1 MRLTGKC
8 CIVTGGGSGIG
19 RAISLGFVREGAAVV
34 VADREGAKAEEVAL
48 EAGANRGSAVPVKA
62 DVTRT
67 DDVDR
72 MVDLSLREFGR
83 VDVLINNA
91 GIGKLGS
98 VTELSEQEWDEVLGI
113 NLKGPF
119 LCSRRVIPQMLQMG
133 SGSIVNVAS
142 VTGIV
147 ASPGRAAYCA
157 SKAGLVM
164 LTKAMALDYAAQ
176 GIRVNAICPGVIVT
190 PMTESS
196 LENPSIRKEKLDK
209 TPMGKLGI
217 PSDIVPAAI
226 YLASEDS
233 GFMTGHAL
241 VVDGGWSID

>member
-34 VADREGAKAEEVAL
+34 VADREGAKAEGVAV
-48 EAGANRGSAVPVKA
+48 EAGGNGGRAVPVNA
-62 DVTRT
+62 DVTRPN
-67 DDVDR
+67 DVDR
-72 MVDLSLREFGR
+72 MVDISLHEFGR
-83 VDVLINNA
+83 IDVLINNA

-98 VTELSEQEWDEVLGI
+98 VTEMSEQEWDEVLAI

-119 LCSRRVIPQMLQMG
+119 LCSRKVIPQMLQIG

-157 SKAGLVM
+157 SKAGLIM
-164 LTKAMALDYAAQ
+164 LTKAMALDYAAH

-196 LENPSIRKEKLDK
+196 LENPSVRKEKLDK

-226 YLASEDS
+226 YLASEES

>member
-1 MRLTGKC
+1 
-8 CIVTGGGSGIG
+8 
-19 RAISLGFVREGAAVV
+19 
-34 VADREGAKAEEVAL
+34 
-48 EAGANRGSAVPVKA
+48 
-62 DVTRT
+62 
-67 DDVDR
+67 
-72 MVDLSLREFGR
+72 
-83 VDVLINNA
+83 
-91 GIGKLGS
+91 
-98 VTELSEQEWDEVLGI
+98 
-113 NLKGPF
+113 
-119 LCSRRVIPQMLQMG
+119 MLQMG

>member
-1 MRLTGKC
+1 
-8 CIVTGGGSGIG
+8 
-19 RAISLGFVREGAAVV
+19 
-34 VADREGAKAEEVAL
+34 
-48 EAGANRGSAVPVKA
+48 
-62 DVTRT
+62 
-67 DDVDR
+67 
-72 MVDLSLREFGR
+72 
-83 VDVLINNA
+83 INNA

-98 VTELSEQEWDEVLGI
+98 VTELSVEEWDEVLAI

-119 LCSRRVIPQMLQMG
+119 LCSRKVIPQMLQIG

-157 SKAGLVM
+157 SKAGLIM
-164 LTKAMALDYAAQ
+164 LTKAMALDYAAH
-176 GIRVNAICPGVIVT
+176 GNRVNAICPGVIVT

-196 LENPSIRKEKLDK
+196 LENPSVRKEKLDK

-226 YLASEDS
+226 YLASEES

-241 VVDGGWSID
+241 VVDGGWS

>member
-34 VADREGAKAEEVAL
+34 VADREGAKAEGVAV
-48 EAGANRGSAVPVKA
+48 EAGGNGGRAVPVKA
-62 DVTRT
+62 DVTRP

-72 MVDLSLREFGR
+72 MVDISLHEFGR
-83 VDVLINNA
+83 IDVLINNA

-98 VTELSEQEWDEVLGI
+98 VTELSEQEWDEVLAI

-119 LCSRRVIPQMLQMG
+119 LCSRKIIPQMLQIG

-157 SKAGLVM
+157 SKAGLIM
-164 LTKAMALDYAAQ
+164 LTKAMALDYAAN

-196 LENPSIRKEKLDK
+196 LENPSVRKEKLDK

-217 PSDIVPAAI
+217 PADIVPAAI
-226 YLASEDS
+226 YLASEES